1 MGRGIR
7 MRVMLLASLIVVIV
21 GTTAASL
28 LIVRTRMQQQVAA
41 NLANDLN
48 RSVKTFQNIE
58 TQRLTALQRENAL
71 LADLPNLKALMTTND
86 QRTIDDDAIEF
97 WRLSGNDLFALA
109 DNDGHI
115 LASYT
120 KAIAATETLNRD
132 LETLIAVSSKHYL
145 LSEGRLFEYSVRPLY
160 FGSEKSGTLLGYVI
174 SGYEIDQNFLREIG
188 QGAGAEATFLTSG
201 TVVASTLSLN
211 KLTFLH
217 QETALAQYMEN
228 PSVLVII
235 GGERYSATTQ
245 DLSARAGV
253 PLRLVVMKSFDQAER
268 SEREIN
274 RLVSIVSL
282 VALLIGAAL
291 MLLLSHTVTRPLELL
306 AQSVRAFGT
315 GDTTHPL
322 PEYGTLE
329 VRELSR
335 IFGRMRDEIQETNRA
350 LLESERLA
358 TIGRMASSVSH
369 DLRHYLAAVY
379 ANAEFLS
386 SSRLTNEER
395 VELFG
400 DIQIAV
406 HGTTELIDSLL
417 TFSHTGNAEPRS
429 NISIVPL
436 VERAITLVRTH
447 PDAEGVTIR
456 TDGTDI
462 STVMLQLEA
471 KQMERAVYNLL
482 LNACQSARAST
493 GRHEIIVNF
502 AEALDDIRVTI
513 TDNGPGVAE
522 SIRDSLFEP
531 FVSEGKQKGTGLGL
545 TLAQRVAQ
553 EHGGDVT
560 LICSDPGATA
570 FRLTISRKMIV
581 AGMLESEYQAKWS
594 QDNESNRA
602 YNQQWRIHPMSR
614 NVPGADF
621 DVPTVMVLWCDSSST
636 RTGINTVSHNG
647 DDRTGNAPIGGGRYQ
662 SGSTD

>member
-1 MGRGIR
+1 
-7 MRVMLLASLIVVIV
+7 MRAMLLASLIIVIA

-28 LIVRTRMQQQVAA
+28 LIVRTRLRQQVTA
-41 NLANDLN
+41 NLADDLS

-58 TQRLTALQRENAL
+58 AQRLTALQRENAL

-86 QRTIDDDAIEF
+86 QPTIEDDAVEF

-109 DNDGHI
+109 DNDGQI
-115 LASYT
+115 VAAYT
-120 KAIAATETLNRD
+120 KGKTATEALTRA
-132 LETLIAVSSKHYL
+132 LETLIATPSKQYL
-145 LSEGRLFEYSVRPLY
+145 LTGGRLFEYSVRPLY
-160 FGSEKSGTLLGYVI
+160 FGSEKNGTLLGYVV
-174 SGYEIDQNFLREIG
+174 SGYEIDQNFLREVG
-188 QGAGAEATFLTSG
+188 EGAGAEATFMTSG
-201 TVVASTLSLN
+201 TVVASTLPLN
-211 KLTFLH
+211 KQDSL
-217 QETALAQYMEN
+217 QRDGALAQNTEN
-228 PSVLVII
+228 TSALVVI

-245 DLSARAGV
+245 NLSAKAVV

-268 SEREIN
+268 AEREIN

-282 VALLIGAAL
+282 VALMIGIVL
-291 MLLLSHTVTRPLELL
+291 MLVLSHMVTRPLELL

-335 IFGRMRDEIQETNRA
+335 VFARMRDEIQQTNRA

-358 TIGRMASSVSH
+358 TIGRMANSVSH

-386 SSRLTNEER
+386 SSRLTPEER
-395 VELFG
+395 IELFG

-417 TFSHTGNAEPRS
+417 TFSRTGNAEQRS
-429 NISIVPL
+429 NVSLISL
-436 VERAITLVRTH
+436 VERAIGLVRTH

-456 TDGTDI
+456 LDSVGI
-462 STVMLQLEA
+462 SNAATRLDA
-471 KQMERAVYNLL
+471 KQMERAIYNLL

-493 GRHEIIVNF
+493 GKREVVVSI
-502 AEALDDIRVTI
+502 AEHLDDICVEI
-513 TDNGPGVAE
+513 TDSGPGVAE
-522 SIRDSLFEP
+522 SIRGNLFEP

-560 LICSDPGATA
+560 LICSAPEATT
-570 FRLTISRKMIV
+570 FRLTVSRKMTM
-581 AGMLESEYQAKWS
+581 ALMTESEDHRK
-594 QDNESNRA
+594 
-602 YNQQWRIHPMSR
+602 
-614 NVPGADF
+614 
-621 DVPTVMVLWCDSSST
+621 MV
-636 RTGINTVSHNG
+636 
-647 DDRTGNAPIGGGRYQ
+647 
-662 SGSTD
+662 SG

>member
-1 MGRGIR
+1 
-7 MRVMLLASLIVVIV
+7 MLLASLIIVIV

-28 LIVRTRMQQQVAA
+28 LIVRTRLRQQVTA
-41 NLANDLN
+41 NLADDLS

-58 TQRLTALQRENAL
+58 AQRLTALQRENAL

-86 QRTIDDDAIEF
+86 QPTIEDDAIAF

-115 LASYT
+115 VAAYT
-120 KAIAATETLNRD
+120 TGETATEALSRD
-132 LETLIAVSSKHYL
+132 LETLIATPSKHYL
-145 LSEGRLFEYSVRPLY
+145 LTSGRLFEYSVRPLY
-160 FGSEKSGTLLGYVI
+160 FGSEKDGTLLGYVV
-174 SGYEIDQNFLREIG
+174 SGYEIDQNFLREVG
-188 QGAGAEATFLTSG
+188 EGAGAEATFMTSG
-201 TVVASTLSLN
+201 TVVASTLPLN
-211 KLTFLH
+211 KQNSL
-217 QETALAQYMEN
+217 QRDAALAQNTEN
-228 PSVLVII
+228 ISALVVI

-245 DLSARAGV
+245 NLSANAVV

-268 SEREIN
+268 AEREIN

-282 VALLIGAAL
+282 VALLIGTVL
-291 MLLLSHTVTRPLELL
+291 MLVLSHMVTRPLELL

-315 GDTTHPL
+315 GDTTHSP

-335 IFGRMRDEIQETNRA
+335 VFARMRDEIQETNRA

-358 TIGRMASSVSH
+358 TIGRMANSVSH

-386 SSRLTNEER
+386 SSRLTPEER

-417 TFSHTGNAEPRS
+417 TFSRTGNAGQLS
-429 NISIVPL
+429 NVSMVSL
-436 VERAITLVRTH
+436 VERAIALVRTH

-456 TDGTDI
+456 LDSVGIPTAAARLD
-462 STVMLQLEA
+462 A
-471 KQMERAVYNLL
+471 KQMERAIYNLL
-482 LNACQSARAST
+482 LNACQSARAGT
-493 GRHEIIVNF
+493 GKREVVVSV
-502 AEALDDIRVTI
+502 AEHLDDISVEI
-513 TDNGPGVAE
+513 TDSGPGVAE
-522 SIRDSLFEP
+522 SIRSSLFEP

-560 LICSDPGATA
+560 LVRSAPEATT
-570 FRLTISRKMIV
+570 FRLAVSRRMTMALVTESEDHRKM
-581 AGMLESEYQAKWS
+581 
-594 QDNESNRA
+594 
-602 YNQQWRIHPMSR
+602 
-614 NVPGADF
+614 
-621 DVPTVMVLWCDSSST
+621 
-636 RTGINTVSHNG
+636 VSG
-647 DDRTGNAPIGGGRYQ
+647 
-662 SGSTD
+662 

>member
-1 MGRGIR
+1 MGRGVR
-7 MRVMLLASLIVVIV
+7 MRAMLLASLIVVIV

-28 LIVRTRMQQQVAA
+28 LIVRTRMRQQVTA
-41 NLANDLN
+41 NLADDLS

-58 TQRLTALQRENAL
+58 AQRLTALQRENAL

-86 QRTIDDDAIEF
+86 QRTIDDDAVEF

-115 LASYT
+115 VAAYT
-120 KAIAATETLNRD
+120 KGGPATESLSRA
-132 LETLIAVSSKHYL
+132 LETLIATPSKHYL
-145 LSEGRLFEYSVRPLY
+145 LSGGRLFEYSVRPLY
-160 FGSEKSGTLLGYVI
+160 FGSEKSGTLLGYVV
-174 SGYEIDQNFLREIG
+174 SGYEIDQNFLREVG
-188 QGAGAEATFLTSG
+188 QGAGAEATFVTSG

-211 KLTFLH
+211 KQNFL
-217 QETALAQYMEN
+217 QRDTALAQQTEN
-228 PSVLVII
+228 GSALVVI

-245 DLSARAGV
+245 DLSAKAAV

-268 SEREIN
+268 AEREIN

-282 VALLIGAAL
+282 VALLIGTVL
-291 MLLLSHTVTRPLELL
+291 MLVLSHMVTRPLEIL

-315 GDTTHPL
+315 GDTTHSL

-329 VRELSR
+329 VRQLSR
-335 IFGRMRDEIQETNRA
+335 VFARMRDEIQETNRA

-386 SSRLTNEER
+386 SSRLSTEER
-395 VELFG
+395 IELFG

-417 TFSHTGNAEPRS
+417 TFSRTGNAEQRS
-429 NISIVPL
+429 SVSMVPL
-436 VERAITLVRTH
+436 VEKAIALVRTH

-456 TDGTDI
+456 LDSVGF
-462 STVMLQLEA
+462 STTAVRLDT
-471 KQMERAVYNLL
+471 KQMERAIYNLL
-482 LNACQSARAST
+482 LNACQATRAGT
-493 GRHEIIVNF
+493 GKREVF
-502 AEALDDIRVTI
+502 VSVAEHLDDICVEI
-513 TDNGPGVAE
+513 TDSGPGVAE
-522 SIRDSLFEP
+522 SIRGSLFEP

-560 LICSDPGATA
+560 LICSAPEATT
-570 FRLTISRKMIV
+570 FRLTISRKTTIAAV
-581 AGMLESEYQAKWS
+581 AESEDHRK
-594 QDNESNRA
+594 
-602 YNQQWRIHPMSR
+602 
-614 NVPGADF
+614 
-621 DVPTVMVLWCDSSST
+621 MV
-636 RTGINTVSHNG
+636 
-647 DDRTGNAPIGGGRYQ
+647 
-662 SGSTD
+662 SG